1 VVREPNE
8 QLAAVMSRAGCSHKG
23 LARRVCQVGAEHG
36 VELRYDHVAVGR
48 WLDGTQPRGLAAHF
62 LAMALSRKLG
72 EPVEPRDIG
81 MARGSVTALSTVEY
95 AEHTSDALDQVTG
108 LLHSDLAGQSQHV
121 PQLRPEAWNELMVRW
136 LLAPDDHD
144 DPIERDQPT
153 QVTAAAIEAVRV
165 TTDVFSKLDYQ
176 FGGGHARLAVLHYV
190 NTDVTPLVRSADPES
205 PLGRELLAAAAALLR
220 LVGWTAYDT
229 GLHGMAQRYL
239 AQALRLADAAGD
251 RMLGG
256 RILAGMS
263 HQANFLGYHDH
274 AADLARAAKKGARA
288 SATPTAMALFSAM
301 EARALAAKGDPA
313 GCLSALTRAEKWL
326 ERRAPQNDPQWL
338 IYFDEAELAA
348 EFAHCFRDLG
358 RGADAEKWARQSVA
372 ASESFYVR
380 SLSFCRTVL
389 ATSYIQQGDV
399 EQGLFVATEVV
410 ATTAALRSARCRSYV
425 RDFLNRLDAFPRQ
438 PEVLDF
444 VQQVRQTLPASG

>member
-1 VVREPNE
+1 MVREPNE

-301 EARALAAKGDPA
+301 EARALAAKGDPV
-313 GCLSALTRAEKWL
+313 GCLRRSLALKSGWNVGPRRTIRGGSSTLMKRSL
-326 ERRAPQNDPQWL
+326 PPSSLIVFVISVVVPMQRNGRVSQSRRRRASMFEAYHSVGRSWPHLTFNRAMLSKDCSSPRWWRQRSPCDPL
-338 IYFDEAELAA
+338 GVGVTSVTSLA
-348 EFAHCFRDLG
+348 G
-358 RGADAEKWARQSVA
+358 
-372 ASESFYVR
+372 
-380 SLSFCRTVL
+380 
-389 ATSYIQQGDV
+389 
-399 EQGLFVATEVV
+399 
-410 ATTAALRSARCRSYV
+410 
-425 RDFLNRLDAFPRQ
+425 
-438 PEVLDF
+438 
-444 VQQVRQTLPASG
+444 